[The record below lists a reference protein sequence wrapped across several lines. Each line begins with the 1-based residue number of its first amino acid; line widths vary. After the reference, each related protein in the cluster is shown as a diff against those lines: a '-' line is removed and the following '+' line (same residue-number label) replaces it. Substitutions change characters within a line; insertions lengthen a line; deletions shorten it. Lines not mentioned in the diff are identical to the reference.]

1 MCTVTFVKSDI
12 KNGEKKMK
20 IIVKN
25 SKLEAAKYA
34 ARLLAEELKAK
45 PDAVFGLATGR
56 TMEPLYAELCAI
68 AESEKLDFSR
78 ARSFNLDEYAG
89 LPGSDVNS
97 YRAYMQMHLFDHV
110 NFKETNLPD
119 GVAPDAEAEAK
130 RYDDAIKAAGLD
142 VQLLGIGNNGHI
154 GFNEP
159 ETAFDSRTRHV
170 KLTEATIEQNQGLFP
185 KPEDMPRYAF
195 TMGIGTIMEAKK
207 IILVATGSAKTGI
220 LAEAVLK
227 PASER
232 VPASVLQN
240 HADVVIVADKE
251 AAAAIPAEYITEA

>member
-1 MCTVTFVKSDI
+1 
-12 KNGEKKMK
+12 MK
-20 IIVKN
+20 VIVKK

-34 ARLLAEELKAK
+34 ARILADELKAN
-45 PDAVFGLATGR
+45 PEAVFGLATGR

-68 AESEKLDFSR
+68 AKAENLDFSK

-119 GVAPDAEAEAK
+119 GVAADAEAEAK

-142 VQLLGIGNNGHI
+142 IQLLGIGNNGHI

-170 KLTEATIEQNQGLFP
+170 KLTDATIEQNQGLFP

-207 IILVATGSAKTGI
+207 IVLVATGDAKAQI
-220 LAEAVLK
+220 LADAVLK
-227 PASER
+227 PASEL

-240 HADVVIVADKE
+240 HANVIIVSDE
-251 AAAAIPAEYITEA
+251 DAAAKLPAEYIEK

>member
-1 MCTVTFVKSDI
+1 
-12 KNGEKKMK
+12 MK
-20 IIVKN
+20 VIVKK

-34 ARLLAEELKAK
+34 ARILADELKAN
-45 PDAVFGLATGR
+45 PEAVFGLATGR

-68 AESEKLDFSR
+68 AKAENLDFSK

-119 GVAPDAEAEAK
+119 GVAADAEAEAK

-142 VQLLGIGNNGHI
+142 IQLLGIGNNGHI

-170 KLTEATIEQNQGLFP
+170 KLTDATIEQNQGLFP

-207 IILVATGSAKTGI
+207 IVLVATGDAKAQI
-220 LAEAVLK
+220 LADAVLK
-227 PASER
+227 PASEL

-240 HADVVIVADKE
+240 HANVIIVADE
-251 AAAAIPAEYITEA
+251 DAAAKLPAEYIEK

>member
-1 MCTVTFVKSDI
+1 
-12 KNGEKKMK
+12 MK
-20 IIVKN
+20 VIVKK

-34 ARLLAEELKAK
+34 ARILADELKAN
-45 PDAVFGLATGR
+45 PEAVFGLATGR

-68 AESEKLDFSR
+68 AKAENLDFSK

-119 GVAPDAEAEAK
+119 GVAADAEAEAK

-142 VQLLGIGNNGHI
+142 IQLLGIGNNGHI

-170 KLTEATIEQNQGLFP
+170 KLTDATIEQNQGLFP

-207 IILVATGSAKTGI
+207 IVLVATGDAKAQI
-220 LAEAVLK
+220 LADAVLK
-227 PASER
+227 PASEL

-240 HADVVIVADKE
+240 HANVIIVADE
-251 AAAAIPAEYITEA
+251 DAAAKLSAEYIEK

>member
-1 MCTVTFVKSDI
+1 
-12 KNGEKKMK
+12 MK
-20 IIVKN
+20 IVVKN
-25 SKLEAAKYA
+25 TKLDAAKYA
-34 ARLLAEELKAK
+34 ARLLADELKAK
-45 PDAVFGLATGR
+45 ADTVFGLATGR

-68 AESEKLDFSR
+68 AKAEGLDFSA

-119 GVAPDAEAEAK
+119 GTAADAEAEAK

-170 KLTEATIEQNQGLFP
+170 KLTDATIEQNQGLFP

-207 IILVATGSAKTGI
+207 IILVATGSAKTDI
-220 LAEAVLK
+220 LADAVLK
-227 PASER
+227 AADEK

-240 HADVVIVADKE
+240 HDNVIIVADSD
-251 AAAAIPAEYITEA
+251 AAAKIPAELVSAE

>member
-1 MCTVTFVKSDI
+1 
-12 KNGEKKMK
+12 MK
-20 IIVKN
+20 VIVKK
-25 SKLEAAKYA
+25 SKLDAAKYA
-34 ARLLAEELKAK
+34 ARILADELKAN
-45 PDAVFGLATGR
+45 PSAVFGLATGR

-68 AESEKLDFSR
+68 AKDENLDFSN

-89 LPGSDVNS
+89 LPGSDINS

-119 GVAPDAEAEAK
+119 GIAADAEAEAK

-142 VQLLGIGNNGHI
+142 IQLLGIGNNGHI

-170 KLTEATIEQNQGLFP
+170 KLTDATIEQNQGLFP

-195 TMGIGTIMEAKK
+195 TMGIGTIMDAKK
-207 IILVATGSAKTGI
+207 IVLVATGKAKTEI
-220 LAEAVLK
+220 LAAALAGEVTTD
-227 PASER
+227 

-240 HADVVIVADKE
+240 HADVIVVADSE
-251 AAAAIPAEYITEA
+251 AAAGLPANLLEA

>member
-1 MCTVTFVKSDI
+1 
-12 KNGEKKMK
+12 MK
-20 IIVKN
+20 IIVTET
-25 SKLEAAKYA
+25 KLDAAKYA
-34 ARLLAEELKAK
+34 ARLLADELKAK
-45 PDAVFGLATGR
+45 ADTVFGLATGR
-56 TMEPLYAELCAI
+56 TMEPLYAELCSI
-68 AESEKLDFSR
+68 ANAEGLDFSQ

-170 KLTEATIEQNQGLFP
+170 KLTDATIEQNQGLFP

-207 IILVATGSAKTGI
+207 VILVATGSAKTQI
-220 LAEAVLK
+220 LADAVLK
-227 PASER
+227 PANES

-240 HADVVIVADKE
+240 HADAIIIADKE
-251 AAAAIPAEYITEA
+251 AAAGIPAELISK